1 MKIKY
6 LCALLLA
13 ALVYSCDDST
23 TGIGTDLIP
32 GGDKIPANTDSYE
45 FTTQSILADSVYAR
59 TSTAYLGRYTDE
71 QFGEFTAD
79 FMAQFTCM
87 DNFEFAEGITEIT
100 GLSLFL
106 QYSTFF
112 GDSLNAMR
120 LQVDTLDK
128 VIAEKD
134 INTFY
139 TSVNPADYYNEKA
152 KPIAAKAYSAVGP
165 SAMDTTYADSK
176 TRILTQVVK
185 LPTKMGEFMYDK
197 YKEDKNNY
205 KDPSA
210 FIKNV
215 LKGIYVRSTHGD
227 GTILY
232 INNIVL
238 RLYYDLMLESSSGK
252 RDSLSSRYYDFAAT
266 KEVIQAN
273 HFSNDNKL
281 EDLVKDPDRTY
292 IKSPAGIF
300 TEATFPI
307 TEIYNEHKKDTLNGV
322 NVSFT
327 RYNDKNSKYK
337 MGIPQYVLMVRK
349 KDMFSFFEENK
360 ITDSKTSFL
369 SEYNSS
375 NNTYTF
381 TNIAPL
387 ITYCI
392 EERKK
397 GIDDAGGDEKKWEA
411 ENPDWNKVVL
421 IPVKAETNGSTSN
434 EIVGISNSLGMESA
448 ILKGGTNPSP
458 DHRLKMQIFYTTF

>member
-13 ALVYSCDDST
+13 ALIYSCDDST

-45 FTTQSILADSVYAR
+45 FTTKSLLADSVYAR

-79 FMAQFTCM
+79 FIAQFTCM
-87 DNFEFAEGITEIT
+87 DNFKFEEELTKVIGVNI
-100 GLSLFL
+100 SL
-106 QYSTFF
+106 QYGSFF

-120 LQVDTLDK
+120 LQIDTLDK
-128 VIAEKD
+128 VIPEKELS
-134 INTFY
+134 TFY
-139 TSVNPADYYNEKA
+139 TSVDPKDYYNEKRT
-152 KPIAAKAYSAVGP
+152 IIQ
-165 SAMDTTYADSK
+165 T
-176 TRILTQVVK
+176 IK
-185 LPTKMGEFMYDK
+185 LPNSLGDHIFNK
-197 YKEDKNNY
+197 YKENKEY
-205 KDPSA
+205 FKTPES

-215 LKGIYVRSTHGD
+215 LKGVYIRCTHGD

-232 INNIVL
+232 IDGLSLNLNFEALI
-238 RLYYDLMLESSSGK
+238 ESSSGK
-252 RDSLSSRYYDFAAT
+252 RDSLVYKSYFFGAT

-273 HFSNDNKL
+273 HFSNGSRL
-281 EDLVKDPDRTY
+281 EELAQDPDHTY
-292 IKSPAGIF
+292 LKSPAGIF

-307 TEIYNEHKKDTLNGV
+307 AEIYNEHKRDTLNGV

-327 RYNDKNSKYK
+327 RYNEKESKYK

-360 ITDSKTSFL
+360 IIDNKTSFL
-369 SEYNSS
+369 SSYSSS

-397 GIDDAGGDEKKWEA
+397 GITAAGGDPEKEEDGKKWDA
-411 ENPDWNKVVL
+411 KNPDWNRVV
-421 IPVKAETNGSTSN
+421 IPVKAVSNSNN
-434 EIVGISNSLGMESA
+434 EIVEISNNLGMESA
-448 ILKGGTNPSP
+448 MLKGGTNPENK
-458 DHRLKMQIFYTTF
+458 LKMQIFYTTF

>member
-13 ALVYSCDDST
+13 ALIYSCDDST

-45 FTTQSILADSVYAR
+45 FTTKSLLADSVYAR

-79 FMAQFTCM
+79 FIAQFTCM
-87 DNFEFAEGITEIT
+87 DNFKFEEELTKVIGVNI
-100 GLSLFL
+100 SL
-106 QYSTFF
+106 QYGSFF

-128 VIAEKD
+128 VIPEKELS
-134 INTFY
+134 TFY
-139 TSVNPADYYNEKA
+139 TSVDPKDYYNEKG
-152 KPIAAKAYSAVGP
+152 KPIAVKAYSAVGP
-165 SAMDTTYADSK
+165 STSKDETTTTSSGVK
-176 TRILTQVVK
+176 QRTIIQTIK
-185 LPTKMGEFMYDK
+185 LPNSLGDHIFNK
-197 YKEDKNNY
+197 YKENKEY
-205 KDPSA
+205 FKTPES

-215 LKGIYVRSTHGD
+215 LKGVYIRCTHGD

-232 INNIVL
+232 IDGLSLNLNFEALI
-238 RLYYDLMLESSSGK
+238 ESSSGK
-252 RDSLSSRYYDFAAT
+252 RDSLVYKSYFFRAT

-273 HFSNDNKL
+273 HFSNGNRL
-281 EDLVKDPDRTY
+281 EELAQDPDHTY
-292 IKSPAGIF
+292 LKVRQVFLQKRLSPLQRFTMNIKRYAKWCKCI
-300 TEATFPI
+300 I
-307 TEIYNEHKKDTLNGV
+307 HTLQRERVQIQNGH
-322 NVSFT
+322 
-327 RYNDKNSKYK
+327 
-337 MGIPQYVLMVRK
+337 PQYVLMVRK

-360 ITDSKTSFL
+360 IIDNKTSFL
-369 SEYNSS
+369 SSYSSS

-397 GIDDAGGDEKKWEA
+397 A
-411 ENPDWNKVVL
+411 
-421 IPVKAETNGSTSN
+421 
-434 EIVGISNSLGMESA
+434 
-448 ILKGGTNPSP
+448 
-458 DHRLKMQIFYTTF
+458 